1 MSIAG
6 TTDTQPSQTDNRRH
20 FQRRRLDRLAYVDFG
35 PDNGGM
41 LIDVSE
47 GGLSF
52 QGVGPVGRGQ
62 PLQLRFT
69 LPGANSKPIE
79 ATAELVW
86 TNSTGKGG
94 GLQFLEISDEARVR
108 LQEWI
113 SMGGLNVTDTVRRP
127 ASVVHGPTGTVAAA
141 ADADTA
147 RKANAEKNTAA
158 KDTAEETK
166 IAAQSGT
173 AADGKAAKAPGKGHV
188 ASPIA
193 AALSLHISPPAPARP
208 APPAKPADPV
218 SPAVAEFLS
227 RAASPPAE
235 PIPDYELPDYEL
247 EDSPFDLPLGS
258 PLRSEGSA
266 PALAYE
272 GLTEDSSESSD
283 FGERRSMLA
292 QGAIILAS
300 ASLGLL
306 LAMLGVHLFGSPS
319 ASQANVAER
328 VRAGSRGSENGGQP
342 FQIDVVTASNK
353 HWVLTSATGAARS
366 AGKTTAQPQNQNQR
380 AADRAGDRAGE
391 TPKGAAEVDRQ
402 NIATALQPLPLRA
415 PRSSH
420 PARATS
426 EMALPAIGAEVPSRL
441 AAMEGATAGPVRPPE
456 ATAAPSAAPRAV
468 VPGSRSSGFQGPV
481 LLDHIEPAYPAQARQ
496 EHVQGDVLVRVTIG
510 KDGVPGLLQIVRG
523 DPRLIQAALAVIPH
537 WRYKPAVLNG
547 QPVESQ
553 TIVTVSFNLR

>member
-1 MSIAG
+1 MFTTG
-6 TTDTQPSQTDNRRH
+6 TTDAQPSQTDNRRH
-20 FQRRRLDRLAYVDFG
+20 HQRRRLDRLAYVDFG

-69 LPGANSKPIE
+69 LPGINSKPIE

-127 ASVVHGPTGTVAAA
+127 ASVIQGPAGTVAAA
-141 ADADTA
+141 ADSDTA
-147 RKANAEKNTAA
+147 LKANAEKNAAASDTAA
-158 KDTAEETK
+158 AE
-166 IAAQSGT
+166 
-173 AADGKAAKAPGKGHV
+173 KAAKAPAKAPAGGLI
-188 ASPIA
+188 AS
-193 AALSLHISPPAPARP
+193 ALSLRISPP
-208 APPAKPADPV
+208 PADPV

-227 RAASPPAE
+227 RAASPAVE
-235 PIPDYELPDYEL
+235 PIPDYEL
-247 EDSPFDLPLGS
+247 EDSPLE
-258 PLRSEGSA
+258 SEGGA

-283 FGERRSMLA
+283 WGERRSMLA
-292 QGAIILAS
+292 GGAIILAA

-319 ASQANVAER
+319 AGEASVAER
-328 VRAGSRGSENGGQP
+328 VRAASRGSENGGQP
-342 FQIDVVTASNK
+342 FQIDVVSANNK
-353 HWVLTSATGAARS
+353 HWVLTSGSGTARS
-366 AGKTTAQPQNQNQR
+366 AGKTTAPPQNQSQR
-380 AADRAGDRAGE
+380 AANRASEAP
-391 TPKGAAEVDRQ
+391 TNAADVDRQ
-402 NIATALQPLPLRA
+402 NFGTALQPLPMRP
-415 PRSSH
+415 PRSSQ

-426 EMALPAIGAEVPSRL
+426 DMALPSIGAEVPSRL
-441 AAMEGATAGPVRPPE
+441 AAMDGATAGPVRPPE
-456 ATAAPSAAPRAV
+456 APPASAATAASATAASSATRGAV
-468 VPGSRSSGFQGPV
+468 VSPGSRSSGFQGPV
-481 LLDHIEPAYPAQARQ
+481 LLDHIEPAYPSQARQ
-496 EHVQGDVLVRVTIG
+496 QHVQGDVLVRVTIG
-510 KDGVPGLLQIVRG
+510 KDGVPRLLELVRG
-523 DPRLIQAALAVIPH
+523 DPRLVQSALAVIPH